1 MLLRNALLGLALS
14 LPLLAVGCA
23 VDSSATGEDEASTD
37 SAISGTQEIGSQ
49 FQTTA
54 RLNFREGPSTDDDI
68 IRTLPLGAV
77 VTILD
82 GEPVNGFY
90 NVQNGSDTGY
100 VYGAYL
106 KSGARKLPTKAP
118 IGVGNGEDDGN
129 DSAASDQPGSDLSPT
144 GQIQT
149 CKASFYTSGQRTAD
163 GESFNTNALTAA
175 HKTLPFN
182 TIVKVTNTANGK
194 SVNVRINDRGPFVS
208 GRCIDLSRAAF
219 TSIGS
224 TSAGV
229 LSVKIETLR

>member
-1 MLLRNALLGLALS
+1 MLRNALVALALS
-14 LPLLAVGCA
+14 LPLFAVGCA
-23 VDSSATGEDEASTD
+23 VDSSNGTGEDEGSSD
-37 SAISGTQEIGSQ
+37 SAITGTQEVGSQ

-54 RLNFREGPSTDDDI
+54 RLNFREGPSTNDDI
-68 IRTLPLGAV
+68 IRVLAVGAV

-82 GEPVNGFY
+82 SDPVSGFY

-106 KSGARKLPTKAP
+106 KSGATKLNTKAP
-118 IGVGNGEDDGN
+118 IGVGDGDDDDDDN
-129 DSAASDQPGSDLSPT
+129 TTSTQPGGTPT
-144 GQIQT
+144 GQVQT
-149 CKASFYTSGQRTAD
+149 CKASYYTSGQKTAD
-163 GESFNTNALTAA
+163 GETFNTNALTAA

-194 SVNVRINDRGPFVS
+194 SVNVRINDRGPFVAS
-208 GRCIDLSRAAF
+208 RCIDLSRAAF

-229 LSVKIETLR
+229 LSVKVETLK